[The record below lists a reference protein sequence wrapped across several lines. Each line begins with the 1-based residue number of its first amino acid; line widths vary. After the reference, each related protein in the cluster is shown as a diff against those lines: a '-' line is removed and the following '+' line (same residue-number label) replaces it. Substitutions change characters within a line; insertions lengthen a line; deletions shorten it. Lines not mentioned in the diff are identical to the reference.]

1 MSMLKSLG
9 LDPSLLD
16 PEDIEAVERVAAEM
30 KLPSNPNN
38 INPNQLINTMRKAGI
53 DIDKIIKKMRGNV
66 VKKASKR
73 VKRNE
78 KCPCGSN
85 LKYKRCCGKN

>member
-9 LDPSLLD
+9 LNPDLLD
-16 PEDIEAVERVAAEM
+16 PEDIEAVERVATEI
-30 KLPSNPNN
+30 KLPSNPQN
-38 INPNQLINTMRKAGI
+38 IDPNQLVSMMRKSGV

-66 VKKASKR
+66 EKKVSKR